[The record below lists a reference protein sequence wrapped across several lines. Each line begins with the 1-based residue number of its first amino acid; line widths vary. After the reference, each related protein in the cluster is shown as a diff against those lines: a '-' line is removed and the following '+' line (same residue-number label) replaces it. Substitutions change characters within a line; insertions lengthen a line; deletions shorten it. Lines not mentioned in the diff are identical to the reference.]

1 MTDQLYRKETD
12 EHGNEKFISA
22 GNSIFYGEPKEGIW
36 MISKVPYGRR
46 SSWLAKKIE
55 NLPEAMRL
63 AQMEPYRAEIAR
75 RLAEKAERID
85 NDGYLA
91 FGGLSINSIIEIVF
105 DVVKKGKE

>member
-46 SSWLAKKIE
+46 STMIL
-55 NLPEAMRL
+55 L
-63 AQMEPYRAEIAR
+63 
-75 RLAEKAERID
+75 
-85 NDGYLA
+85 
-91 FGGLSINSIIEIVF
+91 
-105 DVVKKGKE
+105 